1 MSVNLSRKKIT
12 TATIRAM
19 KGREKIV
26 SLTAYD
32 YVTAKLLDE
41 ADVHLIL
48 VGDSL
53 GMVVLGYE
61 STLPVT
67 MADMLHH
74 TAAVARSKPKALLIA
89 DMPFMSYH
97 RSEDQAVM
105 NAGRFVQE
113 AGAEGVKVEG
123 GSPRMAEKI
132 KAIIEAGIPVFG
144 HIGLTPQ
151 SVLEFGGYKIQGKTD
166 ETAKRLLDEAKRV
179 EDAGAF
185 AIVLECVPAE
195 LAKSITESI
204 RIPTIGIGAGPHCDG
219 QIQVINDMLGLATW
233 PTFKHVKRFASVGD
247 AMRTAIVSYRD
258 EVRSGKFPTAEQS
271 F

>member
-1 MSVNLSRKKIT
+1 MSVNASRKKTT

-32 YVTAKLLDE
+32 FVTARLVDE
-41 ADVHLIL
+41 AGVHLIL

-61 STLPVT
+61 NTLPVT

-74 TAAVARSKPKALLIA
+74 TAAVARSKPKALLIT
-89 DMPFMSYH
+89 DMPFMSYQRGVDH
-97 RSEDQAVM
+97 AVK
-105 NAGRFVQE
+105 NAGHFVQQ
-113 AGAEGVKVEG
+113 AGAEGVKLEG

-132 KAIIEAGIPVFG
+132 AAIVEAGIPVLG

-151 SVLEFGGYKIQGKTD
+151 SVLELGGYKIQGKTD
-166 ETAKRLLDEAKRV
+166 ETAHRLLDEAKRV
-179 EDAGAF
+179 EAAGAF
-185 AIVLECVPAE
+185 ALVLECVPAE
-195 LAKSITESI
+195 LAKTLSASV

-219 QIQVINDMLGLATW
+219 QIQVINDLLGLATW

-247 AMRTAIVSYRD
+247 AMRTAVASYRD
-258 EVRSGKFPTAEQS
+258 EVQSGKFPTAEQS

>member
-1 MSVNLSRKKIT
+1 MNS
-12 TATIRAM
+12 TAPWTAARLRGL
-19 KGREKIV
+19 KGREKII

-32 YVTAKLLDE
+32 FATARLLDE
-41 ADVHLIL
+41 SGIHLVL

-53 GMVVLGYE
+53 GMTVLGYE
-61 STLPVT
+61 NTLPVT
-67 MADMLHH
+67 MSDMLHH
-74 TAAVARSKPKALLIA
+74 TAAVARAKPRALLIA

-97 RSEDQAVM
+97 RGVDQALK

-113 AGAEGVKVEG
+113 AGAEGVKLEG

-132 KAIIEAGIPVFG
+132 AAIVEAGIPMLG

-151 SVLEFGGYKIQGKTD
+151 SVLELGGYRIQGRT
-166 ETAKRLLDEAKRV
+166 EEAAKRLLDEAKRV

-185 AIVLECVPAE
+185 ALVLECVPSD
-195 LAKSITESI
+195 LARQITESI

-219 QIQVINDMLGLATW
+219 QIQVINDLLGLATW

-247 AMRTAIVSYRD
+247 AMRTAVAAYRD
-258 EVRSGKFPTAEQS
+258 EVQQGKFPTKEQS

>member
-1 MSVNLSRKKIT
+1 MSVSVSRKKIT
-12 TATIRAM
+12 TATIRGM

-32 YVTAKLLDE
+32 YVTAKLVDE
-41 ADVHLIL
+41 AGVHLIL

-97 RSEDQAVM
+97 RGVDQAVK

-113 AGAEGVKVEG
+113 AGAEGVKLEG
-123 GSPRMAEKI
+123 GSPRMVEKI
-132 KAIIEAGIPVFG
+132 ATIVEAGIPVLG

-151 SVLEFGGYKIQGKTD
+151 SVLELGGYKIQGKTE

-179 EDAGAF
+179 EAAGAF
-185 AIVLECVPAE
+185 ALVLECVPAE
-195 LAKSITESI
+195 LAKTLSESI

-219 QIQVINDMLGLATW
+219 QIQVINDLLGLATW
-233 PTFKHVKRFASVGD
+233 PTFKHVKRFAAVGD
-247 AMRTAIVSYRD
+247 AMRTAVASYRD
-258 EVRSGKFPTAEQS
+258 EVQGGKFPTKEQS